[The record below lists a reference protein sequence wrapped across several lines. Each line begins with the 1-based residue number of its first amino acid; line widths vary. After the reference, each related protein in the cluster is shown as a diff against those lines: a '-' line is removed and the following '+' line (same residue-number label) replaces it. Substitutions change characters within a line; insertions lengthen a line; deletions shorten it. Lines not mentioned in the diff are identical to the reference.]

1 MSRISFLVLVLA
13 VAFLLVN
20 GVSATVVNLN
30 TTEEFSTIQEAID
43 NSTDGH
49 HLIVNSGTYN
59 ENVLV
64 NKTLTLEANGTVT
77 VSASN
82 SNMPVFNVTANN
94 TQVKGFTITGGNP
107 GIHLTGSNNTICNN
121 TITSNGEEG
130 IYLHSGSGNNTI
142 CNNTITSNGEEGIYL
157 HSGSGNNTICNNTIT
172 SNGYGIGLYDGSCN
186 IICNNTITSNSY
198 EGIYLLGSDN
208 NTICNNTITNNQ
220 WGIYLYESSN
230 NTICNNTITN
240 NSNGIYLYG
249 SNNTIC
255 NNTITNSSYGIVLY
269 SGSGNNII
277 CNNTV
282 TNNQWG
288 IELFG
293 SNNNTICNNTIIIN
307 RYGIFLSGSG
317 NNTIVGNYFINN
329 TNQTAGDLSGNYWNG
344 TEVGNYW
351 SDYAGDDLDGDGI
364 GDTPYNLD
372 QKPLIVDLMIE
383 NISTSGGIQVRVKNN
398 GKADITRIDLNAKI
412 PITIQYNSQEFT
424 RDIDPLPNGGTQTI
438 TLNIVP
444 AGNYQIITTILY
456 NETTHYLE
464 TTTIRDANTSNNIK
478 NINITAGNLKVTP
491 TSGVAPLNIKVSADL
506 TNTGDFPGNY
516 TAGLIVN
523 GRRVATKT
531 VEVPAGGVVVVS
543 FNYTLTSAGNY
554 TLAINNLT
562 AFVSVKISVKQ
573 LTDAAS
579 WVRAYYGRYGRL
591 PGKVTIS
598 GQGYSMAQFLYLLC
612 RATVNINAGNVAPI
626 SVKSVASPTAP
637 GGWYRHGRLYRSS
650 YVGVA
655 KNILSFIDR
664 YARAPNYTIT
674 GLGRIPF
681 QRLVYVYSEI
691 IKFYG
696 TNKRLPNYVTI

>member
-1 MSRISFLVLVLA
+1 MSRISFLLLVLA

-30 TTEEFSTIQEAID
+30 TTQEFSTIQAAID

-77 VSASN
+77 VSAGN
-82 SNMPVFNVTANN
+82 TTMPVFNVTANN
-94 TQVKGFTITGGNP
+94 TQVKGFTITGGKP
-107 GIHLTGSNNTICNN
+107 GIYLSGSNNTICNN
-121 TITSNGEEG
+121 VITSNGEEG
-130 IYLHSGSGNNTI
+130 IFLDSGSGNNTI
-142 CNNTITSNGEEGIYL
+142 CNNVITSNGEEGIFL
-157 HSGSGNNTICNNTIT
+157 DSGSDNNTICNNVIANN
-172 SNGYGIGLYDGSCN
+172 SYGIGLYGGSCN
-186 IICNNTITSNSY
+186 IICNNIITNNSY

-220 WGIYLYESSN
+220 WGIYLFESGN

-240 NSNGIYLYG
+240 NS
-249 SNNTIC
+249 
-255 NNTITNSSYGIVLY
+255 
-269 SGSGNNII
+269 
-277 CNNTV
+277 
-282 TNNQWG
+282 
-288 IELFG
+288 
-293 SNNNTICNNTIIIN
+293 
-307 RYGIFLSGSG
+307 YGIFLFGSG

-383 NISTSGGIQVRVKNN
+383 DISTSGGIQVRVKNN
-398 GKADITRIDLNAKI
+398 GKADITRIDPNAKF
-412 PITIQYNSQEFT
+412 PIKITYNSQEFT
-424 RDIDPLPNGGTQTI
+424 RDIDPLPGGGTQTI

-444 AGNYQIITTILY
+444 GGNYQIITTILY

-478 NINITAGNLKVTP
+478 KINITAGNLKVTP

-506 TNTGDFPGNY
+506 TNTGDLPGNY

-562 AFVSVKISVKQ
+562 AFASVKISVRQ

-579 WVRAYYGRYGRL
+579 WVRTYYGRYGRL

-626 SVKSVASPTAP
+626 SVKSVASAP
-637 GGWYRHGRLYRSS
+637 ASGGWYRHGRLYRSS
-650 YVGVA
+650 YVRVA
-655 KNILSFIDR
+655 KNILSFIDSR
-664 YARAPNYTIT
+664 GRAPNYAIT

-681 QRLVYVYSEI
+681 QRLVYMYSKI

>member
-1 MSRISFLVLVLA
+1 MKIMSRISFLLLVLA

-77 VSASN
+77 VSAGN
-82 SNMPVFNVTANN
+82 TTMPVFNVTANN
-94 TQVKGFTITGGNP
+94 TQVKGFTITGGKP
-107 GIHLTGSNNTICNN
+107 GIYLSGSNNTICNNVITSNGEEGIYLHSGSDNNTICNN

-130 IYLHSGSGNNTI
+130 IYLHSGSDNNTI
-142 CNNTITSNGEEGIYL
+142 CNNVIA
-157 HSGSGNNTICNNTIT
+157 NN
-172 SNGYGIGLYDGSCN
+172 SYGIGLYGGSCN
-186 IICNNTITSNSY
+186 IICNNIITNNSY

-220 WGIYLYESSN
+220 WGIYLFESGN

-240 NSNGIYLYG
+240 NS
-249 SNNTIC
+249 
-255 NNTITNSSYGIVLY
+255 
-269 SGSGNNII
+269 
-277 CNNTV
+277 
-282 TNNQWG
+282 
-288 IELFG
+288 
-293 SNNNTICNNTIIIN
+293 
-307 RYGIFLSGSG
+307 YGIFLFGSG

-398 GKADITRIDLNAKI
+398 GKADITRIDPNAQV
-412 PITIQYNSQEFT
+412 PITVQYNSQEFT
-424 RDIDPLPNGGTQTI
+424 RDIDPLPGGGTQTI

-444 AGNYQIITTILY
+444 GGNYQIITTILY

-478 NINITAGNLKVTP
+478 KINITAGNLKVTP

-506 TNTGDFPGNY
+506 TNTGDLPGNY

-562 AFVSVKISVKQ
+562 AFASVKISVRQ

-598 GQGYSMAQFLYLLC
+598 GHGYSMAQFLYLLC

-626 SVKSVASPTAP
+626 SVKSVASAP
-637 GGWYRHGRLYRSS
+637 ASGGWYRHGRLYRSS
-650 YVGVA
+650 YVRVA
-655 KNILSFIDR
+655 KNILSFIDSR
-664 YARAPNYTIT
+664 GRAPNYAIT

-681 QRLVYVYSEI
+681 QRLVYMYSKI

>member
-1 MSRISFLVLVLA
+1 MSRISFLLLVLA

-77 VSASN
+77 VSAGN
-82 SNMPVFNVTANN
+82 TTMPVFNVTANN
-94 TQVKGFTITGGNP
+94 TQVKGFTITGGKP
-107 GIHLTGSNNTICNN
+107 GIYLSGSNNTICNN
-121 TITSNGEEG
+121 VITSNGEEG
-130 IYLHSGSGNNTI
+130 IYLHSGSDNNTI
-142 CNNTITSNGEEGIYL
+142 CNNVIA
-157 HSGSGNNTICNNTIT
+157 NN
-172 SNGYGIGLYDGSCN
+172 SYGIGLYGGSCN
-186 IICNNTITSNSY
+186 IICNNIITNNSY

-220 WGIYLYESSN
+220 WGIYLFESGN

-240 NSNGIYLYG
+240 NS
-249 SNNTIC
+249 
-255 NNTITNSSYGIVLY
+255 
-269 SGSGNNII
+269 
-277 CNNTV
+277 
-282 TNNQWG
+282 
-288 IELFG
+288 
-293 SNNNTICNNTIIIN
+293 
-307 RYGIFLSGSG
+307 YGIFLFGSG

-398 GKADITRIDLNAKI
+398 GKADITRIDPNAQV
-412 PITIQYNSQEFT
+412 PITVQYNSQEFT
-424 RDIDPLPNGGTQTI
+424 RDIDPLPGGGTQTI

-444 AGNYQIITTILY
+444 GGNYQIITTILY

-478 NINITAGNLKVTP
+478 KINITAGNLKVTP

-506 TNTGDFPGNY
+506 TNTGDLPGNY

-562 AFVSVKISVKQ
+562 AFASVKISVRQ

-579 WVRAYYGRYGRL
+579 WVRTYYGRYGRL

-598 GQGYSMAQFLYLLC
+598 GHGYSMAQFLYLLC

-626 SVKSVASPTAP
+626 SVKSVASAP
-637 GGWYRHGRLYRSS
+637 ASGGWYRHGRLYRSS
-650 YVGVA
+650 YV
-655 KNILSFIDR
+655 
-664 YARAPNYTIT
+664 
-674 GLGRIPF
+674 
-681 QRLVYVYSEI
+681 
-691 IKFYG
+691 
-696 TNKRLPNYVTI
+696 

>member
-1 MSRISFLVLVLA
+1 MVKIMSRISFLLLVLA

-77 VSASN
+77 VSAGN
-82 SNMPVFNVTANN
+82 TTMPVFNVTANN
-94 TQVKGFTITGGNP
+94 TQVKGFTITGGKP
-107 GIHLTGSNNTICNN
+107 GIYLSGSNNTICNN
-121 TITSNGEEG
+121 VITSNGE
-130 IYLHSGSGNNTI
+130 
-142 CNNTITSNGEEGIYL
+142 
-157 HSGSGNNTICNNTIT
+157 
-172 SNGYGIGLYDGSCN
+172 
-186 IICNNTITSNSY
+186 

-220 WGIYLYESSN
+220 WGIYLFESGN

-240 NSNGIYLYG
+240 NS
-249 SNNTIC
+249 
-255 NNTITNSSYGIVLY
+255 
-269 SGSGNNII
+269 
-277 CNNTV
+277 
-282 TNNQWG
+282 
-288 IELFG
+288 
-293 SNNNTICNNTIIIN
+293 
-307 RYGIFLSGSG
+307 YGIFLFGSG

-398 GKADITRIDLNAKI
+398 GKADITRIDPNAQV
-412 PITIQYNSQEFT
+412 PITVQYNSQEFT
-424 RDIDPLPNGGTQTI
+424 RDIDPLPGGGTQTI

-444 AGNYQIITTILY
+444 GGNYQIITTILY

-478 NINITAGNLKVTP
+478 KINITAGNLKVTP

-506 TNTGDFPGNY
+506 TNTGDLPGNY

-562 AFVSVKISVKQ
+562 AFASVKISVRQ

-598 GQGYSMAQFLYLLC
+598 GHGYSMAQFLYLLC

-626 SVKSVASPTAP
+626 SVKSVASAP
-637 GGWYRHGRLYRSS
+637 ASGGWYRHGRLYRSS
-650 YVGVA
+650 YVRVA
-655 KNILSFIDR
+655 KNILSFIDSR
-664 YARAPNYTIT
+664 GRAPNYAIT

-681 QRLVYVYSEI
+681 QRLVYMYSKI

>member
-1 MSRISFLVLVLA
+1 
-13 VAFLLVN
+13 
-20 GVSATVVNLN
+20 
-30 TTEEFSTIQEAID
+30 
-43 NSTDGH
+43 
-49 HLIVNSGTYN
+49 
-59 ENVLV
+59 
-64 NKTLTLEANGTVT
+64 
-77 VSASN
+77 
-82 SNMPVFNVTANN
+82 
-94 TQVKGFTITGGNP
+94 
-107 GIHLTGSNNTICNN
+107 
-121 TITSNGEEG
+121 
-130 IYLHSGSGNNTI
+130 
-142 CNNTITSNGEEGIYL
+142 
-157 HSGSGNNTICNNTIT
+157 
-172 SNGYGIGLYDGSCN
+172 
-186 IICNNTITSNSY
+186 
-198 EGIYLLGSDN
+198 
-208 NTICNNTITNNQ
+208 
-220 WGIYLYESSN
+220 
-230 NTICNNTITN
+230 
-240 NSNGIYLYG
+240 
-249 SNNTIC
+249 
-255 NNTITNSSYGIVLY
+255 
-269 SGSGNNII
+269 
-277 CNNTV
+277 
-282 TNNQWG
+282 
-288 IELFG
+288 
-293 SNNNTICNNTIIIN
+293 
-307 RYGIFLSGSG
+307 
-317 NNTIVGNYFINN
+317 
-329 TNQTAGDLSGNYWNG
+329 
-344 TEVGNYW
+344 VGNYW

-398 GKADITRIDLNAKI
+398 GKADITRIDPNAQV

-424 RDIDPLPNGGTQTI
+424 RDIDPLPGGGTQTI

-562 AFVSVKISVKQ
+562 AFVSVKISVRQ

-612 RATVNINAGNVAPI
+612 RATVNVNAGNVAPI
-626 SVKSVASPTAP
+626 SVRSVASPTAP
-637 GGWYRHGRLYRSS
+637 GGWYRHGRFYRSS

-664 YARAPNYTIT
+664 YARAPNYAVT

-681 QRLVYVYSEI
+681 QRLVYMYSKI

>member
-1 MSRISFLVLVLA
+1 MVKIMSRISFLLLVLA

-77 VSASN
+77 VSAGN
-82 SNMPVFNVTANN
+82 TTMPVFNVTANN
-94 TQVKGFTITGGNP
+94 TQVKGFTITGGKP
-107 GIHLTGSNNTICNN
+107 GIYLSGSNNTICNNVITSNGEEGIYLHSGSDNNTICNN

-130 IYLHSGSGNNTI
+130 IYLHSGSDNNTI
-142 CNNTITSNGEEGIYL
+142 CNNVIA
-157 HSGSGNNTICNNTIT
+157 NN
-172 SNGYGIGLYDGSCN
+172 SYGIGLYGGSCN
-186 IICNNTITSNSY
+186 IICNNIITNNSY

-220 WGIYLYESSN
+220 WGIYLFESGN

-240 NSNGIYLYG
+240 NS
-249 SNNTIC
+249 
-255 NNTITNSSYGIVLY
+255 
-269 SGSGNNII
+269 
-277 CNNTV
+277 
-282 TNNQWG
+282 
-288 IELFG
+288 
-293 SNNNTICNNTIIIN
+293 
-307 RYGIFLSGSG
+307 YGIFLFGSG

-398 GKADITRIDLNAKI
+398 GKADITRIDPNAQV
-412 PITIQYNSQEFT
+412 PITVQYNSQEFT
-424 RDIDPLPNGGTQTI
+424 RDIDPLPGGGTQTI

-444 AGNYQIITTILY
+444 GGNYQIITTILY

-478 NINITAGNLKVTP
+478 KINITAGNLKVTP

-506 TNTGDFPGNY
+506 TNTGDLPGNY

-562 AFVSVKISVKQ
+562 AFASVKISVRQ

-598 GQGYSMAQFLYLLC
+598 GHGYSMAQFLYLLC

-626 SVKSVASPTAP
+626 SVKSVASAP
-637 GGWYRHGRLYRSS
+637 ASGGWYRHGRLYRSS
-650 YVGVA
+650 YVRVA
-655 KNILSFIDR
+655 KNILSFIDSR
-664 YARAPNYTIT
+664 GRAPNYAIT

-681 QRLVYVYSEI
+681 QRLVYMYSKI

>member
-77 VSASN
+77 VSAGN

-94 TQVKGFTITGGNP
+94 SQVKGFTITGGNP
-107 GIHLTGSNNTICNN
+107 GIYLSGSNNTICNN

-130 IYLHSGSGNNTI
+130 IFLDSGSGNNTICNNIITSNGEEGIFLDSGSGNNTI
-142 CNNTITSNGEEGIYL
+142 CNNTIT
-157 HSGSGNNTICNNTIT
+157 NN
-172 SNGYGIGLYDGSCN
+172 SYGIGLYGGSDN
-186 IICNNTITSNSY
+186 IICNNTIASNSY
-198 EGIYLLGSDN
+198 EGIFLLGSDN
-208 NTICNNTITNNQ
+208 NIICNNIITNNQ
-220 WGIYLYESSN
+220 WGIYLFESGN

-240 NSNGIYLYG
+240 NS
-249 SNNTIC
+249 
-255 NNTITNSSYGIVLY
+255 
-269 SGSGNNII
+269 
-277 CNNTV
+277 
-282 TNNQWG
+282 
-288 IELFG
+288 
-293 SNNNTICNNTIIIN
+293 
-307 RYGIFLSGSG
+307 YGIFLFRSG

-398 GKADITRIDLNAKI
+398 GKADITRIDPNAKI
-412 PITIQYNSQEFT
+412 PITVQYNSQEFP
-424 RDIDPLPNGGTQTI
+424 RDIDPLPSGGTQTI

-478 NINITAGNLKVTP
+478 NINITAGNLKMTP

-506 TNTGDFPGNY
+506 TNTGDLPGNY

-523 GRRVATKT
+523 DRRVATKT

-562 AFVSVKISVKQ
+562 AFASVKISVRQ

-612 RATVNINAGNVAPI
+612 RATVNVTAGNVAPI
-626 SVKSVASPTAP
+626 SVRSVASPTAP

-655 KNILSFIDR
+655 KNILSFVDR
-664 YARAPNYTIT
+664 YARAPNYAVT

-681 QRLVYVYSEI
+681 QRLVYMYSKI